1 MRKIDQL
8 LERAQQAVEL
18 CKTAGADDAW
28 ARTSRNRSVE
38 FTTRDGKLEKVQ
50 ESTSRALSVQ
60 IYAEGRY
67 STHNTTDL
75 RPENLQAFIDEAV
88 ALTKAL
94 QPDPHRT
101 IPDPALFE
109 GRSDVDLE
117 LVDGGLDAL
126 TQAQRQEW
134 CEAMDAAAGDH
145 ETVIST
151 ESTVQDEQYMLAAA
165 SSNGFSGTS
174 AETGV
179 WMVSSVSLQDEG
191 DKRPSNYDYLGG
203 HFLTELPDPS
213 VVGAGALRRALAR
226 LGSVKGPTGV
236 KTIVVDPRAGG
247 RLVGSLLSPANARSI
262 QQGRSFWAGKIG
274 ESLASDKLT
283 IIDDPLLVRGFASRL
298 FDREG
303 IAARKLPILE
313 AGVARNFYVDTY
325 YGKKAELEPTTGS
338 PSNKV
343 ITLGDSDL
351 AALLKDVGEGIYV
364 TGWLGGNSDGTT
376 GDFSFGLEGHLI
388 EGGEIGACVGEMNAT
403 GNLVDLFMNL
413 VAVGNDPW
421 IYSST
426 LVPTLVFDGVQ
437 ISGA

>member
-1 MRKIDQL
+1 MPEIDQL

-28 ARTSRNRSVE
+28 ASTSRNRSVE

-60 IYAEGRY
+60 IYTEGRY
-67 STHNTTDL
+67 SQHSTTDL
-75 RPENLQAFIDEAV
+75 RPENLQAFLDEAV

-94 QPDPHRT
+94 QPDPFRT

-109 GRSDVDLE
+109 GRPEVDLD
-117 LVDGGLDAL
+117 LVDGGLGAL
-126 TQAQRQEW
+126 TQAQRQQW
-134 CEAMDAAAGDH
+134 CEAMDAAAGADDK
-145 ETVIST
+145 VIST
-151 ESTVQDEQYMLAAA
+151 ESTVQDDHYMSAAA

-174 AETGV
+174 QETGV

-203 HFLTELPDPS
+203 HFLAELPDPAK
-213 VVGAGALRRALAR
+213 VGNGALQRALAR
-226 LGSVKGPTGV
+226 LGSVKGPTGT

-274 ESLASDKLT
+274 QPLASDKLS

-298 FDREG
+298 FDSEG
-303 IAARKLPILE
+303 IAAKRLPILE
-313 AGVARNFYVDTY
+313 AGVAKNFYVDTY
-325 YGKKAELEPTTGS
+325 YGKKAELPPTTGS
-338 PSNKV
+338 GSNKV
-343 ITLGDSDL
+343 ITLGDKDL
-351 AALLKDVGEGIYV
+351 AALLKEAGEGIYV
-364 TGWLGGNSDGTT
+364 TGWLGGNSDSTT
-376 GDFSFGLEGHLI
+376 ADFSFGLEGHLI

-403 GNLVDLFMNL
+403 GNLVDLFMAL
-413 VAVGNDPW
+413 SAVGNDPW

-426 LVPTLVFDGVQ
+426 LVPTLVFEGVQ

>member
-1 MRKIDQL
+1 MPEIDQL
-8 LERAQQAVEL
+8 LERVQQAVEL
-18 CKTAGADDAW
+18 CKTAGAADAW
-28 ARTSRNRSVE
+28 ASANRSRAVE

-50 ESTSRALSVQ
+50 ESTSRALGID
-60 IYAEGRY
+60 IYVDGKY
-67 STHNTTDL
+67 SSHSTTDL
-75 RPENLQAFIDEAV
+75 RPENLQAFVNEAV
-88 ALTKAL
+88 ALTRAL
-94 QPDPHRT
+94 QPDPHRL

-109 GRSDVDLE
+109 GRPDVDLD
-117 LVDGGLDAL
+117 LVDSKLGEV
-126 TQAQRQEW
+126 TQAQRQQW
-134 CEAMDAAAGDH
+134 CEAMDAAAGEH
-145 ETVIST
+145 EAVIST
-151 ESTVQDEQYMLAAA
+151 ESTVQDDHYLSAAA
-165 SSNGFSGTS
+165 SSNGFSGTK
-174 AETGV
+174 AETGI
-179 WMVSSVSLQDEG
+179 WFVSSVSLQDEG

-203 HFLTELPDPS
+203 HFVAELPDPA
-213 VVGAGALRRALAR
+213 VVGRGALERALAR
-226 LGSVKGPTGV
+226 LGSVKGPTGA
-236 KTIVVDPRAGG
+236 KTVVVDRRAGG
-247 RLVGSLLSPANARSI
+247 RLIGSLLSPANARSI

-274 ESLASDKLT
+274 QPLASSKLSIT
-283 IIDDPLLVRGFASRL
+283 DDPLLVRGFASRL

-313 AGVARNFYVDTY
+313 GGVARNYYVDTY
-325 YGKKAELEPTTGS
+325 YGKKAELTPTTGS

-343 ITLGDSDL
+343 IALGDQDL
-351 AALLKDVGEGIYV
+351 AALLKDVGEGIYI
-364 TGWLGGNSDGTT
+364 TSWLGGNSDGTT